1 MFNCARIIPR
11 RIISSDGER
20 YLRGR
25 STKSPARDRGEN
37 NKSQRAACFDENRT
51 EREARKNAIRGE
63 KRGPVKLSAGISRL
77 VSTCSR
83 FYGAEEKTF
92 PSSLPPS
99 RAREYIIHRAIRC
112 ARNVGRWA
120 RCASDNPLSYRFRG
134 AEAVSSSPKNALAR
148 LGLRQDCRIVEC
160 RTRNAGISPVRW
172 SDSLAESGNCTS
184 RTPKY
189 SPTRSLR
196 RAVFSR

>member
-25 STKSPARDRGEN
+25 STKSPVRDRGEN

-51 EREARKNAIRGE
+51 RGEEKCYTEREARVRKIVRRYIATCIHLLVFLRTTMRLLSRTQRR
-63 KRGPVKLSAGISRL
+63 KGPFPFLPL
-77 VSTCSR
+77 V
-83 FYGAEEKTF
+83 
-92 PSSLPPS
+92 
-99 RAREYIIHRAIRC
+99 RARIHYSSRDS
-112 ARNVGRWA
+112 ARTERRSMRA
-120 RCASDNPLSYRFRG
+120 RCASDVVVSLPRRRG
-134 AEAVSSSPKNALAR
+134 GLIEPVKNALAR
-148 LGLRQDCRIVEC
+148 LGLGQDR
-160 RTRNAGISPVRW
+160 RSQNAGRETPEYPPVRS
-172 SDSLAESGNCTS
+172 SDSLAESWNCTS

-196 RAVFSR
+196 

>member
-37 NKSQRAACFDENRT
+37 NKSQSAPLVSTKT
-51 EREARKNAIRGE
+51 EREARKNAIT
-63 KRGPVKLSAGISRL
+63 KREARVRKIVRRYIATCIHL
-77 VSTCSR
+77 CSR
-83 FYGAEEKTF
+83 FYGAEEKTL
-92 PSSLPPS
+92 PSSPPPS
-99 RAREYIIHRAIRC
+99 HAREYIIHRAIRC

-120 RCASDNPLSYRFRG
+120 RCASDNPLSYHFRG
-134 AEAVSSSPKNALAR
+134 AEAASSGPKNALAR
-148 LGLRQDCRIVEC
+148 LGLRQDRRIVEC

-172 SDSLAESGNCTS
+172 PDSLAESGNCTS

-189 SPTRSLR
+189 SPTRSLCR
-196 RAVFSR
+196 VVFSR